1 MIKIAVESVSKTLQA
16 KYKEAMESINIL
28 TGIFSNMLP
37 EVSSRISEILKPFII
52 KEKDS
57 SQELGT
63 VGTAVATALSVG
75 FCFVFP
81 IIIPAAFVAAIFD
94 KGKKDK
100 RKLCEAVD
108 EKFVEFANLIK
119 KQEVEFENNLNK
131 AYGGIG
137 CI

>member
-1 MIKIAVESVSKTLQA
+1 
-16 KYKEAMESINIL
+16 
-28 TGIFSNMLP
+28 MLP